1 MAIAAEAL
9 EGAAGEATEGAE
21 TAVGTPRP
29 INVRLPSV
37 RAASGGRGGAGVG
50 VRLIW
55 ATAAALI
62 VLELLS
68 LATGRYWSW
77 NLKGGLSSLRNAG
90 SYLGLYPGQTTKL
103 AQQSA
108 AAGQDALTFTGAVT
122 TQGPA
127 TNLSGRAGGNLA
139 GP

>member
-9 EGAAGEATEGAE
+9 EGAGEATEGAE
-21 TAVGTPRP
+21 TAARTPRP
-29 INVRLPSV
+29 VNVRLPSGRV
-37 RAASGGRGGAGVG
+37 LAGARGGAGIG
-50 VRLIW
+50 VRLVW
-55 ATAAALI
+55 AAAAALI

-77 NLKGGLSSLRNAG
+77 NLKGGLSNLRNAG
-90 SYLGLYPGQTTKL
+90 GYLGLYPGQTTKL

-122 TQGPA
+122 TQSPA